1 MAINFPDSPSTNDTF
16 AANGNT
22 YTYDGEKWLLSP
34 AADIFITNPLE
45 QSLQADINGA
55 LNIGTSGTRFD
66 VMYANVFNGTATEA
80 KYADLAEIY
89 SADSVY
95 DPGTVVEFGGEKEIT
110 QTTSKAS
117 IKVVG
122 VISDN
127 PAYLMNSQAEGL
139 PVALN
144 GRVFCKVEGAVSK
157 GDFLVSGSKPGT
169 AEASQDYVGGA
180 VIGKSLVDKSSAD
193 IELIEIL
200 VSSS

>member
-1 MAINFPDSPSTNDTF
+1 MAINFPDSPSTNQQFT
-16 AANGNT
+16 ANGNT
-22 YTYDGEKWLLSP
+22 YTYDGEKWTLTAGS
-34 AADIFITNPLE
+34 DIFLTNPVE
-45 QSLQADINGA
+45 QGIQADINGA
-55 LNIGTSGTRFD
+55 ISIGTSGTRFD

-95 DPGTVVEFGGEKEIT
+95 EPGTVVEFGGNKEIT
-110 QTTSKAS
+110 QTTEKSS
-117 IKVVG
+117 TKVVG

-144 GRVFCKVEGAVSK
+144 GRVFCKVAGIVSK
-157 GDFLVSGSKPGT
+157 GDFLVSSTKPGI
-169 AEASQDYVGGA
+169 AEASKDYIGGA
-180 VIGKSLVDKSSAD
+180 VIGKSLVDKSSNAV
-193 IELIEIL
+193 ELIEIL